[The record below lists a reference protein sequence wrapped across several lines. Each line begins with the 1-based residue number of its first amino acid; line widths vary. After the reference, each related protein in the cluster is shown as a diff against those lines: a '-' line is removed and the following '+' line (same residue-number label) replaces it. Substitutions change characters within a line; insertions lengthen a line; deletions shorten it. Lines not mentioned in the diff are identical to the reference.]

1 MLAAFVTGFAQ
12 EASSMIDERN
22 KDIADRALT
31 EMETLLKKKMKADE
45 AAIERRDELRKQAA
59 ELRARS
65 GNRLTESQIVG
76 ILENGYGSIAIERL
90 KEAGTISDDAKM
102 KKLFTPA
109 DPNDQRLI
117 EDYIKEATTLTGK
130 APAQIEE
137 TTAFGLKT
145 RAGEAIR
152 QRASAKA
159 GMPLEEIYKTELPGI
174 STKPSGTL
182 DLSVLST
189 AKDTMDVRIDQAARN
204 VADAET
210 DEDKNAAQNELDRLV
225 AIQARTKPKD
235 KDGKISQSDI
245 RSTIKRRLE
254 AIARAHISG
263 DYTTTNDGSINIHS
277 TKGREI
283 FLGKL
288 TSGLEPLLKSYID
301 AYKDDQG
308 RVPNEVRFAWEAEG
322 ARFNDKGQFI
332 GFDPSLFQVTK
343 QPDAGESLKNV
354 PASPPVGGARPS
366 PGDRSGISAPKQYT
380 QEQLRAATIRAIN
393 ANPQEKDK
401 FIKEYEAATGLKFN
415 G

>member
-22 KDIADRALT
+22 KEIADRALT

-76 ILENGYGSIAIERL
+76 ILENGYGSIAIEQL

-152 QRASAKA
+152 QRASAKT
-159 GMPLEEIYKTELPGI
+159 GMPLEEMYKTELPGV
-174 STKPSGTL
+174 STKPSGAL
-182 DLSVLST
+182 DLSVLQREEKAPTKAEVLASY
-189 AKDTMDVRIDQAARN
+189 AKKINEATSNDEVAALQKER
-204 VADAET
+204 DLYISRGFPKE
-210 DEDKNAAQNELDRLV
+210 EDKEKALNFSGAISGLQKAITQAYNANSKKLGNSTFTIANDGTIGFAPGSADHSKFFKDLVRRSIINTTERYKDVEGRLPEPIAAAVNFMGNEYGISVGKDRRLIV
-225 AIQARTKPKD
+225 GQAEAPSPPPPPPPPGAASATPAVTGTKP
-235 KDGKISQSDI
+235 SLMQ
-245 RSTIKRRLE
+245 
-254 AIARAHISG
+254 
-263 DYTTTNDGSINIHS
+263 
-277 TKGREI
+277 
-283 FLGKL
+283 FL
-288 TSGLEPLLKSYID
+288 
-301 AYKDDQG
+301 
-308 RVPNEVRFAWEAEG
+308 
-322 ARFNDKGQFI
+322 
-332 GFDPSLFQVTK
+332 
-343 QPDAGESLKNV
+343 
-354 PASPPVGGARPS
+354 
-366 PGDRSGISAPKQYT
+366 
-380 QEQLRAATIRAIN
+380 IRARK
-393 ANPQEKDK
+393 ANPQASDADLKAYYEKTYGNK
-401 FIKEYEAATGLKFN
+401 
-415 G
+415 